1 MNLSRRE
8 GKLVAALNVNR
19 AIRGAHLRL
28 LEGTKVVHEEPGDL
42 APARTWTYEAN
53 IPEPAT
59 FELQDATGAVLLR
72 QTEGVYDW
80 TPKEEIQ
87 VGPQPVRRFAPPTQR
102 TEGEFAALGT
112 DQELNGRLLE
122 AWATYTQGL
131 LNYPK
136 SIPLGLAA
144 GRLASTLLRFE
155 DAIQLLEPLRE
166 RATYD
171 PEIAYYLGIA
181 YEGIGD
187 LRHARTAFEAAQRMP
202 ERRAAACLK
211 LGELL
216 ARSGDLGGAAHYLS
230 ESLKA
235 SPEDL
240 RAAEELIAV
249 YRAQERKEAETLAR
263 EWQRRRPTSLFLTGQ
278 VNSDPDRVLNL
289 ATLYMRLGMW
299 SAAQDILSA
308 TYPAVP
314 PEQLEPGTLPP
325 AHHPLVAYYL
335 AYCQEK
341 LGKPATSEYARASSL
356 AAPFVFPAGT
366 MTREVLRAAIQA
378 NPEDALAHFF
388 LGSMLL
394 TSGQVDQAIAE
405 WERARQL
412 NPKIP
417 VLHAN
422 LGRTLLYG
430 KRDAGGALIAFR
442 QGLAAD
448 PANSEVYTG
457 ANQALSTLDRP
468 AAERISVLRLYPDPS
483 KMPAPLVY
491 DLALNLAEARQFD
504 DAEALFRNR
513 FFPREEGGV
522 DAQQVWTEVRT
533 LRALDQAERCALR
546 GSFGDAGQSAD
557 ASARPQLCGGGSR
570 RHVARTALR
579 LPRRQGRK
587 ELRPGGDRLKSGSSA
602 WRKPAA

>member
-1 MNLSRRE
+1 MDWRR
-8 GKLVAALNVNR
+8 
-19 AIRGAHLRL
+19 
-28 LEGTKVVHEEPGDL
+28 
-42 APARTWTYEAN
+42 
-53 IPEPAT
+53 
-59 FELQDATGAVLLR
+59 
-72 QTEGVYDW
+72 
-80 TPKEEIQ
+80 
-87 VGPQPVRRFAPPTQR
+87 
-102 TEGEFAALGT
+102 
-112 DQELNGRLLE
+112 
-122 AWATYTQGL
+122 
-131 LNYPK
+131 
-136 SIPLGLAA
+136 

-155 DAIQLLEPLRE
+155 DAIRLLEPLRD

-171 PEIAYYLGIA
+171 AEIAYYLGIA
-181 YEGIGD
+181 YEGMGD
-187 LRHARTAFEAAQRMP
+187 LRHARTAFEVAQRMP

-216 ARSGDLGGAAHYLS
+216 ARSGDLGGAAHYLG

-235 SPEDL
+235 SPDDL

-249 YRAQERKEAETLAR
+249 YRALDRKEGETLTR
-263 EWQRRRPTSLFLTGQ
+263 DWQRRRPTSLFLRAQ
-278 VNSDPDRVLNL
+278 FNSDPDRVLSI
-289 ATLYMRLGMW
+289 AALYMRLGMW
-299 SAAQDILSA
+299 GAAQEILSSGLPGGA
-308 TYPAVP
+308 VRSNSSPARCRPRSIRWWPTTSPTAWRNSASP
-314 PEQLEPGTLPP
+314 PR
-325 AHHPLVAYYL
+325 
-335 AYCQEK
+335 
-341 LGKPATSEYARASSL
+341 SEYARAASL
-356 AAPFVFPAGT
+356 PAPFVFPAGT

-378 NPEDALAHFF
+378 KPEDALAHFF

-422 LGRTLLYG
+422 LGRTLLYA

-504 DAEALFRNR
+504 EAEALFRNR

-522 DAQQVWTEVRT
+522 DAQQVWIEVRT
-533 LRALDQAERCALR
+533 LRALDLAKGAHCENALATLDSLPKPQPGLSFAAGGLEDTLRAPRFEYLTGKVEKSCGRDTKAQERFERVAKAGGLVNLPWADRAARELPGYDAAAWGARLRSALQATRDPDEIGPSWRTYLAGLTRLQLGEQEAGSKLLR
-546 GSFGDAGQSAD
+546 ESFLAPDQRLAHHLSRLELQS
-557 ASARPQLCGGGSR
+557 G
-570 RHVARTALR
+570 
-579 LPRRQGRK
+579 K
-587 ELRPGGDRLKSGSSA
+587 
-602 WRKPAA
+602 